1 MAAQLLLVTL
11 PLYGSMPELSALA
24 PTSTRELV
32 SESELDIDLDNRPL
46 VGDLRSR
53 FDRADRYSAR
63 DQLAW
68 QQLVATKLSL
78 AMGSPPSIV
87 PTVEAADAY
96 LVTYPPGTSVAGA
109 VRAQA
114 DQLKSA
120 LDVYNNG
127 CTLNE

>member
-1 MAAQLLLVTL
+1 
-11 PLYGSMPELSALA
+11 
-24 PTSTRELV
+24 
-32 SESELDIDLDNRPL
+32 
-46 VGDLRSR
+46 
-53 FDRADRYSAR
+53 
-63 DQLAW
+63 
-68 QQLVATKLSL
+68 
-78 AMGSPPSIV
+78 MGSPPSIV